1 MIDVVFVPQRT
12 IKEDICILIDVLRAT
27 SVIVTALANG
37 ATCVKPALTVR
48 QALEHR
54 STSNTLI
61 CGERKSVKPRGFDL
75 GNSPLEYSRQAVE
88 GKNIVLTTTNGTWA
102 VEKIKCK
109 SLYAASFLNL
119 SAVVQRL
126 QSQERVTIVCAGH
139 RGRIALEDVLCAGA
153 IVATVHSQE
162 KTDSAFIAESV
173 WRSTRSVHEVLSTCR
188 HGKELIEKGF
198 SKDVEFCSNIDL
210 YHIVPV
216 FKDGAFSLDE

>member
-1 MIDVVFVPQRT
+1 M
-12 IKEDICILIDVLRAT
+12 IDVLRAT

-37 ATCVKPALTVR
+37 AAHVRPVLTVR
-48 QALEHR
+48 QASEQKN
-54 STSNTLI
+54 TNTLI

-75 GNSPLEYSRQAVE
+75 GNSPLEYSRRTVE
-88 GKNIVLTTTNGTWA
+88 GKNIVLTTTNGTRA
-102 VEKIKCK
+102 IERIRCEN
-109 SLYAASFLNL
+109 LYAASFLNL
-119 SAVVQRL
+119 SAVVRRL
-126 QSQERVTIVCAGH
+126 QSCERITVVCAGH
-139 RGRIALEDVLCAGA
+139 RGRVALEDVLCAGA
-153 IVATVHSQE
+153 IVTMVRSQK

-173 WRSTRSVHEVLSTCR
+173 WRSTRSIHETLSNCE